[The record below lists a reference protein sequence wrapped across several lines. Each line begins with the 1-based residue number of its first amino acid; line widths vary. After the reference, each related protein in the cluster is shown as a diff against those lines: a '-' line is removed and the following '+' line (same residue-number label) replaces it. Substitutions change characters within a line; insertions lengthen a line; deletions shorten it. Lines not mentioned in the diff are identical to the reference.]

1 MAEHNIIRPSS
12 SLPKYT
18 HSDFPALY
26 WKPDGTNFTANSAA
40 DVAEG
45 DTPYHPNSAPVAAPK
60 VATPKVEAAAPVKPT
75 LTKAETVAALNS
87 GGVEHDAAKPHK
99 TLYELLLTS
108 VKAALSEAKV
118 DFDDTST
125 DAKDLLAKLP

>member
-18 HSDFPALY
+18 HSEFPALY
-26 WKPDGTNFTANSAA
+26 WKPDGTSFTANSAA
-40 DVAEG
+40 DVTEG

-60 VATPKVEAAAPVKPT
+60 TEAAAPVKPT

>member
-1 MAEHNIIRPSS
+1 MADHNIIKAAST
-12 SLPKYT
+12 LPKYT
-18 HSDFPALY
+18 HSDFPAMY
-26 WKPDGTNFTANSAA
+26 WKPDGTSYRADSAA

-45 DTPYHPNSAPVAAPK
+45 DTPYHTSAAPAA
-60 VATPKVEAAAPVKPT
+60 ATKVEAAAPVKPT

-99 TLYELLLTS
+99 ILYELLLTS